1 MQSAPPAT
9 QPPDTQT
16 GRPRPRTGNF
26 SFGPSWRRQ
35 ILADTQ
41 ANQSHLQSAEQIR
54 IAGIPLN
61 KLRSQQ
67 RKWIGHNNDAQPLI
81 ATGHQTELI
90 HPGVWVK
97 HVLIDRAARQL
108 GGAAFQFAVDT
119 DGPKHLTLRWPG
131 DAMPISDDR
140 RLTSAA
146 WSGLLRSPSAEHL
159 SQLRLRFSAAA
170 EQWNFPPQ
178 LPAWFDRFDQTAGTS
193 PNLST
198 ALARSIHALDE
209 FLGLRRNTFIV
220 SPMFLSEPY
229 LAFAHHVMADAA
241 IFAQIYNQALAE
253 YRAAHK
259 TKSPSRPM
267 PDLFVSHGSVEAPF
281 WLDNLTDGTRSRP
294 SVFPEAG
301 GFVLELLSGD
311 RFLFDP
317 NSDGEIAAAK
327 LGQWLRETKHRLAPR
342 ALTLTT
348 FLRLFIADNF
358 VHGIGGGRYDQVSD
372 DLIAHYFHLQPP
384 KFCVTT
390 ATMIFPQALGR
401 QRACLPCVEQE
412 GHRLSHRVLGNRK
425 MEFVQQ
431 IDSYPRGSAQRQAV
445 FSQMHRERNAALLTN
460 PRIAA
465 WEQRLRDTQVQEQD
479 DDTLFDRELFYPM
492 QSQARLTEMIDRCQS
507 SFIQSS
513 STGAASST

>member
-1 MQSAPPAT
+1 MQSAPRSPAP
-9 QPPDTQT
+9 QRSAPRYPDWKAPAED
-16 GRPRPRTGNF
+16 GKFLVWPEPK
-26 SFGPSWRRQ
+26 Q

-41 ANQSHLQSAEQIR
+41 SNQTHLKSADQIL
-54 IAGIPLN
+54 ISGIPLN

-67 RKWIGHNNDAQPLI
+67 RKWIGHGNDDQPLV

-97 HVLIDRAARQL
+97 HVLIDHAARQL
-108 GGAAFQFAVDT
+108 GGTAFQFAVDT
-119 DGPKHLTLRWPG
+119 DAPKHLTLRWPG
-131 DAMPISDDR
+131 DAMPISDDAHF
-140 RLTSAA
+140 TTAA
-146 WSGLLRSPSAEHL
+146 WGGLLRSPSAEYR

-170 EQWNFPPQ
+170 DQWSFPPQ
-178 LPAWFDRFDQTAGTS
+178 LPTWFDQFDQTTAAW

-198 ALARSIHALDE
+198 ALARSIHALDHS
-209 FLGLRRNTFIV
+209 LGLRRSTVIV

-229 LAFAHHVMADAA
+229 LAFLHHVMSDAA
-241 IFAQIYNQALAE
+241 IFAQVYNQALAD

-294 SVFPEAG
+294 SVFPEG
-301 GFVLELLSGD
+301 NGFVLELLSGD

-317 NSDGEIAAAK
+317 LADGEDAAVK
-327 LGQWLRETKHRLAPR
+327 LGQWLQQTKHRLAPR

-412 GHRLSHRVLGNRK
+412 GHRLKHRVLGNRK
-425 MEFVQQ
+425 MEFVKE
-431 IDSYPRGSAQRQAV
+431 IDAYPRGSSQRQAA
-445 FSQMHRERNAALLTN
+445 FSRMHRERNTALLTD
-460 PRIAA
+460 PRVAA

-492 QSQARLTEMIDRCQS
+492 QSQSRLAEMIERYQTAFANS
-507 SFIQSS
+507 K
-513 STGAASST
+513 